1 MQQLPPQPAYI
12 LHSRPFRD
20 TSLILELL
28 TPDNGR
34 IACIAK
40 GARRDKQRRQRALQP
55 FAPLLVTLMGRH
67 DLKTLG
73 PVESAGLSLWL
84 KGRAV
89 YAGLYANEL
98 LVRLLPEGE
107 AQPLVFSAY
116 QQLLVQLARL
126 TGEERGEQG
135 AALEWPLR
143 CFELHLLRALGSCPE
158 LDFSPLDNGP
168 IRADS
173 MYRLTL
179 EEGFIPVHLPVGAS
193 VRGSDFAGAHLLA
206 LNSLMQ
212 AAEVW
217 GADESGAQK
226 GAAEDCVGEV
236 TCAHENPA
244 EVLAAAKRLSRQI
257 LSPLLGNRPLQS
269 RELFRQVY
277 GTQ

>member
-28 TPDNGR
+28 TPDYGR

-73 PVESAGLSLWL
+73 PVESAGQSLWL

-98 LVRLLPEGE
+98 LVRLLPEGD
-107 AQPLVFSAY
+107 AQLSVFAAY
-116 QQLLVQLARL
+116 QQLLAQLAAL
-126 TGEERGEQG
+126 TGEEQG
-135 AALEWPLR
+135 IGGAVLELPLR
-143 CFELHLLRALGSCPE
+143 RFELQLLQALGSCPE
-158 LDFSPLDNGP
+158 LDFSPLGNEP
-168 IRADS
+168 IRADGF
-173 MYRLTL
+173 YRLTA
-179 EEGFIPVHLPVGAS
+179 EEGFMPVHLPAGAAM
-193 VRGSDFAGAHLLA
+193 RAGDFSGAHLLA
-206 LNSLMQ
+206 VKSLTL
-212 AAEVW
+212 AIEETFV
-217 GADESGAQK
+217 ESGS
-226 GAAEDCVGEV
+226 GES
-236 TCAHENPA
+236 CGA
-244 EVLAAAKRLSRQI
+244 EVLAAAKRLCRQI
-257 LSPLLGNRPLQS
+257 LSPLLGNRPLKS

>member
-20 TSLILELL
+20 SSLILELL
-28 TPDNGR
+28 TPDYGR

-73 PVESAGLSLWL
+73 PLENAGQPLWL

-107 AQPLVFSAY
+107 SLVSVFAAY
-116 QQLLVQLARL
+116 QRLLVEL
-126 TGEERGEQG
+126 GELSGEHSS
-135 AALEWPLR
+135 ALELPLR
-143 CFELHLLRALGSCPE
+143 RFELNLLQALGNCPE
-158 LDFSPLDNGP
+158 LDFCSLENATIQPG
-168 IRADS
+168 RC
-173 MYRLTL
+173 YRLTP
-179 EEGFIPVHLPVGAS
+179 EDGFVPVFAS
-193 VRGSDFAGAHLLA
+193 AGHTLRVAEFYGEDLLQLA
-206 LNSLMQ
+206 RL
-212 AAEVW
+212 VT
-217 GADESGAQK
+217 
-226 GAAEDCVGEV
+226 AEDSAE
-236 TCAHENPA
+236 ARAPA
-244 EVLAAAKRLSRQI
+244 VLSVAKRLNRQ
-257 LSPLLGNRPLQS
+257 LLAPLLGSRPLKS

-277 GTQ
+277 APE